1 MQSVSVF
8 PARSCLTGLLVSAVL
23 LALLGGFSFV
33 GLRYSPGGFDRVIA
47 LGIPLLFGAIVLFFA
62 AIEPSMKYTV
72 TQSEVIPS
80 CGPFRW
86 TIPISGIRSIVE
98 RNLSWL
104 PWAEGWKI
112 PGYALFTIRY
122 GDVGTVRMCATSMTR
137 RVLVIETDQG
147 LWGITPQ
154 DEKGFIA
161 AVESRRRR

>member
-8 PARSCLTGLLVSAVL
+8 SARCCLTGLLMSAVL
-23 LALLGGFSFV
+23 ITLLGVFSFV
-33 GLRYSPGGFDRVIA
+33 GLRYGSGGFNRVIA
-47 LGIPLLFGAIVLFFA
+47 LGIPLVFGAVVAFLA
-62 AIEPSMKYTV
+62 VIEPSMKYTV

-86 TIPISGIRSIVE
+86 RIPISEIRSIVE

-104 PWAEGWKI
+104 PWADGWKI

-154 DEKGFIA
+154 DEEGFIA

>member
-1 MQSVSVF
+1 MQSVNVF
-8 PARSCLTGLLVSAVL
+8 SARSCLTGLVMSAVL
-23 LALLGGFSFV
+23 ITLLGGSSLAA
-33 GLRYSPGGFDRVIA
+33 LRYGSGGFDRVIA
-47 LGIPLLFGAIVLFFA
+47 LSIPLVFGAVVLFFA
-62 AIEPSMKYTV
+62 VIEPSMKYAV
-72 TQSEVIPS
+72 TESEVIPS

-86 TIPISGIRSIVE
+86 RIPISGIRSIVE

-161 AVESRRRR
+161 AVESRRGR

>member
-8 PARSCLTGLLVSAVL
+8 SARSCLTGLLMSAVL
-23 LALLGGFSFV
+23 ITLLGGFSFV
-33 GLRYSPGGFDRVIA
+33 GLRYGSGGSDRVIA
-47 LGIPLLFGAIVLFFA
+47 LGIPLVFGAVVVFFA
-62 AIEPSMKYTV
+62 VIEPSMKYTV
-72 TQSEVIPS
+72 TPSEVIPS

-86 TIPISGIRSIVE
+86 RIPISEIRSIVE